1 MITRQKIL
9 HHKLHWIALV
19 GFSLV
24 LMSTL
29 FLCIR
34 ETDVPIDSFLG
45 VWKTSAPKYKDRFF
59 KITKSTI
66 TFGTG
71 NGNSKKFIFARV
83 SKTVE
88 EKNTVY
94 TISYNDDEGADFKLA
109 FYYTPQN
116 KGVIRFK
123 NQQEIEWARINP

>member
-9 HHKLHWIALV
+9 HHKLHWIALAC
-19 GFSLV
+19 FFLV
-24 LMSTL
+24 LISTL
-29 FLCIR
+29 LLCIR
-34 ETDVPIDSFLG
+34 EADVTTDSFLG

-59 KITKSTI
+59 KITESTI
-66 TFGTG
+66 TFATG
-71 NGNSKKFIFARV
+71 NGNSKIFIVDRV

-88 EKNTVY
+88 QKKTVY
-94 TISYNDDEGADFKLA
+94 TISYNDVEGTDFKLA
-109 FYYTPQN
+109 FYYTSKN